1 MDHDDPGLTPKD
13 AQALDAA
20 KLYYSGLPQRE
31 VAERLHVSRSTVSKL
46 LAHAEHR
53 GFVRIEVYDPR
64 ERDPRLLDALI
75 ERFCLLDVRL
85 VSPAGAG
92 PAPLR
97 QALGHEGAALLA
109 DLVRDGDRIATIGSR
124 TIAELAGHL
133 PTTAH
138 HDLDVVQMARALI
151 RPDQAAYEDIG
162 VRRFSQALG
171 AHLHALDAP
180 LIVPT
185 VRERNAIHR
194 DPDVRRVLDLA
205 RSARIGVLTVGG
217 ERGWAQCL
225 RSEQLSDAERRIL
238 SARAAGDLASRF
250 IDVEGRICAPDLN
263 NRMVGL
269 SLPELRHLEQRVI
282 IAGGQDKAAALRA
295 ALRRGY
301 ANRLVTDVAT
311 ARRLIAIDDERL
323 AA

>member
-1 MDHDDPGLTPKD
+1 MEHDDPGLTPKD
-13 AQALDAA
+13 AQSLDAA
-20 KLYYSGLPQRE
+20 KLYYSGLAQRE

-46 LAHAEHR
+46 LAHAERR

-64 ERDPRLLDALI
+64 ERDPRLLDSLI
-75 ERFCLLDVRL
+75 ERFGLLDVRL
-85 VSPAGAG
+85 VSPAGPG
-92 PAPLR
+92 PALLR
-97 QALGHEGAALLA
+97 HALGREGAALLA

-124 TIAELAGHL
+124 TIAELARHL

-151 RPDQAAYEDIG
+151 RPDQATYEDIG

-171 AHLHALDAP
+171 ARLHILGAP

-194 DPDVRRVLDLA
+194 DPDVRRALDLA
-205 RSARIGVLTVGG
+205 RSARIGILTVGG
-217 ERGWAQCL
+217 TQAWSQCL
-225 RSEQLSDAERRIL
+225 SHDQLAAAERRIL
-238 SARAAGDLASRF
+238 SERAVGDLGSRF

-269 SLPELRHLEQRVI
+269 SLSEIRRLEQRVI
-282 IAGGQDKAAALRA
+282 IAGGADKAAALRA

-301 ANRLVTDVAT
+301 ANRLITDVAT
-311 ARRLIAIDDERL
+311 ARRIIAIDDDRL